1 MKGLCKLSL
10 VEFKLF
16 TREFFAAFFTLAFPV
31 MLLVL
36 FGMIYGNEK
45 SDFFG
50 GYGMVDIAVPSYTAM
65 IIASSGL
72 ISITTIIASYREKG
86 ILRRLHA
93 TPLRPQTILS
103 AHVIVIFIMTSLGM
117 GLLIITGKL
126 LYNMQFEGNFLS
138 VAAGFTLSSLS
149 FFSLGFLIAGLIPTA
164 RTAQATAMVLF
175 YPMIFL
181 SGATIPLEVLPE
193 NVQNIATILPLKHVV
208 ILLRGLWIGHS
219 WQQHL
224 TEVAVLFGI
233 LIIAIPISAKTFR
246 WE

>member
-1 MKGLCKLSL
+1 MKGLFKLSL

-16 TREFFAAFFTLAFPV
+16 TREFFAAFFTLVFPV
-31 MLLVL
+31 MLLVF

-45 SDFFG
+45 TDFFKG
-50 GYGMVDIAVPSYTAM
+50 AGFVDIAVPSYTAM

-103 AHVIVIFIMTSLGM
+103 AHVFVIFIMTTLGM
-117 GLLIITGKL
+117 VLLIIAGKL
-126 LYNMQFEGNFLS
+126 IYNMQFEGNLFS
-138 VAAGFTLSSLS
+138 VTAGFTLSSMS
-149 FFSLGFLIAGLIPTA
+149 FFSMGFLIAGLIPTA

-193 NVQNIATILPLKHVV
+193 NIQNFATILPLKHVV
-208 ILLRGLWIGHS
+208 ILLRGLWFGNNWGQYLLEVS
-219 WQQHL
+219 VL
-224 TEVAVLFGI
+224 TGI
-233 LIIAIPISAKTFR
+233 LLIAIPISAKTFR